1 MTTKQKAINKIDAE
15 PDKLGEQGQII
26 AQYIIDNFLSDEKSV
41 ELVEGKTL
49 DDCMK
54 EIKNKAQKQAKN
66 GVAMIKDDT
75 VYAWVRE
82 FYGFTEKTKSD
93 KVIDLFDFI

>member
-1 MTTKQKAINKIDAE
+1 MTTQEAVNKIDSEA
-15 PDKLGEQGQII
+15 DKLGEQGQII
-26 AQYIIDNFLSDEKSV
+26 AQYIIDNFLSDEQSA
-41 ELVEGKTL
+41 ELVENKTL
-49 DDCMK
+49 EECIK
-54 EIKNKAQKQAKN
+54 ELKNKAQRQAKN

-82 FYGFTEKTKSD
+82 FYGFAEKAKSE

>member
-1 MTTKQKAINKIDAE
+1 MTTQEAINKIDSEA
-15 PDKLGEQGQII
+15 DKLGEQGQVI

-82 FYGFTEKTKSD
+82 FYGFAEKTKSD

>member
-1 MTTKQKAINKIDAE
+1 MTTQEAITKIDSEA
-15 PDKLGEQGQII
+15 DKLGEQGQVI
-26 AQYIIDNFLSDEKSV
+26 AQYIIENFLSDEKSV

>member
-1 MTTKQKAINKIDAE
+1 MTTQEAITKIDSEA
-15 PDKLGEQGQII
+15 DKLGEQGQII
-26 AQYIIDNFLSDEKSV
+26 AQYIIDNFLSDEKSA
-41 ELVEGKTL
+41 ELVENKTL
-49 DDCMK
+49 EDCMK

-66 GVAMIKDDT
+66 GVAIIKDDT

-82 FYGFTEKTKSD
+82 FYRFAEKAKSE

>member
-1 MTTKQKAINKIDAE
+1 MTTQEAINKIDSEA
-15 PDKLGEQGQII
+15 DKLGEQGQVI
-26 AQYIIDNFLSDEKSV
+26 AQYIIENFLSDEKSV

>member
-1 MTTKQKAINKIDAE
+1 MTTQEAITKIDSEA
-15 PDKLGEQGQII
+15 DKLGEQGQII
-26 AQYIIDNFLSDEKSV
+26 AQYIIDNFLSNEKSAELDEK
-41 ELVEGKTL
+41 KTL
-49 DDCMK
+49 EECIK
-54 EIKNKAQKQAKN
+54 ELKNKAQRQAKN

-82 FYGFTEKTKSD
+82 FYGFAEKAKSE

>member
-1 MTTKQKAINKIDAE
+1 MTIQEAINKIDAE
-15 PDKLGEQGQII
+15 ADKLGEQGQII
-26 AQYIIDNFLSDEKSV
+26 AQYIIDNFLSDEKSAEFV
-41 ELVEGKTL
+41 ENKTL
-49 DDCMK
+49 EECMT
-54 EIKNKAQKQAKN
+54 ELKNKAQKQANN

-82 FYGFTEKTKSD
+82 FYGFAEKAKSE